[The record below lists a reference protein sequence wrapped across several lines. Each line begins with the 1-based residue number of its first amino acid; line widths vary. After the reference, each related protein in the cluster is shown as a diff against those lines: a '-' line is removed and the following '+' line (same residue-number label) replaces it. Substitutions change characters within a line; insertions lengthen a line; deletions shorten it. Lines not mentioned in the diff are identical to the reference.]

1 MGRHTKIYI
10 HEDLSSASGNKPAEQ
25 YPELQEARKNG
36 LVAYLNYTTLMTLP
50 RREHASDASRTVDVA
65 AASGKEPANHIIPA
79 PPRPQGSANNTSASP
94 RRNHNHD
101 SPKSKEDSTRQ

>member
-10 HEDLSSASGNKPAEQ
+10 HEYLSSASGNKPAEQ

-50 RREHASDASRTVDVA
+50 RREHASNACRTADDA
-65 AASGKEPANHIIPA
+65 AASGKEPVTHNIPA
-79 PPRPQGSANNTSASP
+79 PPRPQGRANNTSASP